1 MSIGWRRGCSTWAL
15 ASSSSSSSRY
25 RRARHRGSRGPCQ
38 QPTSASVAIALKA
51 LSLFARVRRQA
62 YTANLAAFLSTPQ
75 MGSFW
80 SSMEEATA
88 DGAKICAHTML
99 EKTLTLRYPQTN
111 FHWRFMDSSL
121 DIEEGIL
128 TDGCDAFIMA
138 MRDMQT
144 DARIDQKRCDL
155 GFVVTGVAV
164 AELDVALPAQ
174 SEVADALS
182 YWIKMMGDKNG
193 TTYGTVQVPTSHS
206 TALTLTRS
214 RIP

>member
-1 MSIGWRRGCSTWAL
+1 
-15 ASSSSSSSRY
+15 
-25 RRARHRGSRGPCQ
+25 
-38 QPTSASVAIALKA
+38 
-51 LSLFARVRRQA
+51 
-62 YTANLAAFLSTPQ
+62 
-75 MGSFW
+75 
-80 SSMEEATA
+80 
-88 DGAKICAHTML
+88 
-99 EKTLTLRYPQTN
+99 
-111 FHWRFMDSSL
+111 
-121 DIEEGIL
+121 
-128 TDGCDAFIMA
+128 MA

-193 TTYGTVQVPTSHS
+193 TTYGTVQVPISHS